1 MTQTAPSLTQ
11 QDIARIA
18 RRIDRPI
25 VLVGLMGVGKSTVG
39 RRLANLIGVD
49 FFDVDDEIERAA
61 DRSVAEIFEEFGEPY
76 FRNGERRVMGR
87 LMGEKQGVIATGGGA
102 FVDPETRGLIREKAI
117 SVWLD
122 CDIETLVERTA
133 RRDSRPLLRKGD
145 PHAILLDLK
154 ERRSGSYSQADCHVV
169 TDDGPHNATALRI
182 LEAIDSWL

>member
-25 VLVGLMGVGKSTVG
+25 VLVGLMGVGKSTAG

-145 PHAILLDLK
+145 PRAILLDLK